1 MIPTH
6 GLTHIALAVADL
18 DRSAAFYRRVFGM
31 VEVFS
36 EEGFI
41 QLQTPESRDVMV
53 LELDPAR
60 AGTAGGVCHFGFRLR
75 DPGDIAAAA
84 AEVQAAGG
92 VVLRQ
97 GEFCPGEPYLYAR
110 DPDGYDVEIW
120 FELPTPV
127 DPERGSPL
135 G

>member
-18 DRSAAFYRRVFGM
+18 DRAAAFYRRVFGM

-36 EEGFI
+36 EEGFV

-60 AGTAGGVCHFGFRLR
+60 AGRAGGVGHFGFRLR
-75 DPGDIAAAA
+75 DPGDIPAAAL
-84 AEVQAAGG
+84 EVKAAGG
-92 VVLRQ
+92 TILRQ
-97 GEFCPGEPYLYAR
+97 GEFCPGEPYLFAS
-110 DPDGYDVEIW
+110 DPDGYQVEIW

-127 DPERGSPL
+127 DPQPDSPL

>member
-18 DRSAAFYRRVFGM
+18 DRAAAFYRRVFGM

-36 EEGFI
+36 EEGFV
-41 QLQTPESRDVMV
+41 QLQIPESRDVMV

-60 AGTAGGVCHFGFRLR
+60 AGRTGGVGHFGFRLR
-75 DPGDIAAAA
+75 GPGDIPAAAL
-84 AEVQAAGG
+84 EVKAAGG
-92 VVLRQ
+92 TILRQ
-97 GEFCPGEPYLYAR
+97 GEFCPGEPYLFAS
-110 DPDGYDVEIW
+110 DPDGYQVEIW

-127 DPERGSPL
+127 DPQRDSPV

>member
-6 GLTHIALAVADL
+6 GLTHIALAVAHL
-18 DRSAAFYRRVFGM
+18 DRAAAFYRRVFGM

-53 LELDPAR
+53 LELDPPR
-60 AGTAGGVCHFGFRLR
+60 AGRDGGVGHFGFRLR
-75 DPGDIAAAA
+75 DPADIDAAA
-84 AEVQAAGG
+84 AEVKAAGG
-92 VVLRQ
+92 SILRR
-97 GEFCPGEPYLYAR
+97 GEFCPGEPYLFAR
-110 DPDGYDVEIW
+110 DPDGYEVEIW

>member
-18 DRSAAFYRRVFGM
+18 DRAAAFYRRVFGM
-31 VEVFS
+31 LEVFC

-53 LELDPAR
+53 LELDPER
-60 AGTAGGVCHFGFRLR
+60 AGRPGGVTHFGFRLR
-75 DPGDIAAAA
+75 NPGDIEAAAR
-84 AEVQAAGG
+84 EVKAAGG
-92 VVLRQ
+92 TVLRQ
-97 GEFCPGEPYLYAR
+97 GEFCPGEPYLFAS
-110 DPDGYDVEIW
+110 DPDGNELEIW

-127 DPERGSPL
+127 DPRPN
-135 G
+135 

>member
-18 DRSAAFYRRVFGM
+18 DRAAAFYRRVFGM
-31 VEVFS
+31 IEVFS

-53 LELDPAR
+53 LETDPAR
-60 AGTAGGVCHFGFRLR
+60 AGRAGGVGHFGFRLR
-75 DPGDIAAAA
+75 DPADIDAAAL
-84 AEVQAAGG
+84 EVKAAGG
-92 VVLRQ
+92 EILRQ
-97 GEFCPGEPYLYAR
+97 GEFCPGEPCLFAS
-110 DPDGYDVEIW
+110 DPDGYEVEIW

-127 DPERGSPL
+127 DPRRD
-135 G
+135 

>member
-41 QLQTPESRDVMV
+41 QLQTPDSKDGVV
-53 LELDPAR
+53 LELDPSR
-60 AGTAGGVCHFGFRLR
+60 AGAAGGVGHFGFRLR
-75 DPGDIAAAA
+75 DPADIEGAA
-84 AEVQAAGG
+84 AEVQAGG
-92 VVLRQ
+92 GEVLRR
-97 GEFCPGEPYLYAR
+97 GEFCPGEPYLFAR
-110 DPDGYDVEIW
+110 DPDGYEVEIW

-127 DPERGSPL
+127 DPERGFPL